1 MFPIGHYIEGF
12 IKNLLNPRISSLS
25 IVSANSYVDKSAYIY
40 RGVKVKEAFIGA
52 HTYIA
57 ANTDVENAKI
67 GKYCSIADHCRIGM
81 SGHSLQYL
89 STSPIFTQTV
99 NALQER
105 WTEKDVFLQKYEE
118 ECVFL
123 GNDVWVGSHVLINGG
138 VTVGHGAVI
147 GAGAVVVKDVPPYA
161 IVGGVPAKVIRYRFS
176 PEVIEKLLELQWWNL
191 SDKTLKEHI
200 VLFQQDN
207 ITVEDLVQIM
217 SKIDKD
223 TLHSAIR

>member
-1 MFPIGHYIEGF
+1 MFPIAHYIKG
-12 IKNLLNPRISSLS
+12 ILKNLFNPRISNAAFISS
-25 IVSANSYVDKSAYIY
+25 NVDVDKSAYIY
-40 RGVKVKEAFIGA
+40 RGVKAKHASIGA
-52 HTYIA
+52 HSYIA
-57 ANTDVENAKI
+57 NNTDIENAEI

-81 SGHSLQYL
+81 SGHSLSYL

-99 NALQER
+99 NGLQDC
-105 WTEKDVFLQKYEE
+105 WIDKDVFEHKSEE
-118 ECVFL
+118 ERVFL

-191 SDKTLKEHI
+191 PDEMLKSNI
-200 VLFQQDN
+200 SLFQKGDISVNDIEDFIKNTNN
-207 ITVEDLVQIM
+207 IT
-217 SKIDKD
+217 
-223 TLHSAIR
+223 